1 MDLFCFQAG
10 GRRRRQMFTIY
21 VCVEINDIHSVI
33 LSRENAIGVTVAKV
47 QLHKAWL
54 TLTVGC

>member
-1 MDLFCFQAG
+1 
-10 GRRRRQMFTIY
+10 MFTIY